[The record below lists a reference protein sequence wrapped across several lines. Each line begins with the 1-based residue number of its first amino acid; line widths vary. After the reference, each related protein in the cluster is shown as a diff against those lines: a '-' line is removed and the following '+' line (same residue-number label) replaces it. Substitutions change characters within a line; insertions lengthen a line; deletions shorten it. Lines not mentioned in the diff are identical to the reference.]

1 MTGPWPAG
9 WRGAWLRPGAQL
21 SDALPQVKGKL
32 KHGGCEALVDEVPGQ
47 AALRGGGK
55 KFQDGLSAAGA
66 PLSTTCASAGAGGGA
81 GGVPRARAAGAGA
94 ALEHSLS
101 HPLPLTPGRKNTLC
115 RVLAPTTQTDLGG
128 AGLAGSHCSLGP
140 PESEVRGGTGPP
152 ATQDETILILPQ
164 ILA

>member
-1 MTGPWPAG
+1 MRY
-9 WRGAWLRPGAQL
+9 RGRRPCGEVGRSSRMACPQQG
-21 SDALPQVKGKL
+21 LPSQQHAPV
-32 KHGGCEALVDEVPGQ
+32 
-47 AALRGGGK
+47 GGG
-55 KFQDGLSAAGA
+55 GV
-66 PLSTTCASAGAGGGA
+66 
-81 GGVPRARAAGAGA
+81 GGVPWARAAGAGA